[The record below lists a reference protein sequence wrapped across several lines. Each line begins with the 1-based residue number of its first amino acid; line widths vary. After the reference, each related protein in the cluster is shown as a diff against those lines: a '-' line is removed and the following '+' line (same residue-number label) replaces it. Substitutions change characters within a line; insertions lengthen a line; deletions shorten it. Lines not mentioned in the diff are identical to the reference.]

1 MVPFFTYMASKK
13 PTEVA
18 PLVSAAEAFSET
30 LEHFTAA
37 AQAVGR
43 APLNSSEGL
52 ARAAEALRRV
62 VTSED
67 ALQEKAQALI
77 AALAQARQTQEAH
90 AEEVKTRA
98 LEVQRRGEEYAALVG
113 RFEAIGRDA
122 VDLNAT
128 AQELAAENKIDPRMK
143 TEEISPILAR
153 LGEIDERMAA
163 VALTS
168 ETLAADA
175 RAADFDE
182 LNRKSDSLRQQL
194 LAARNRIGLLRET
207 LTRAIPRTFVS

>member
-1 MVPFFTYMASKK
+1 MASKK

-18 PLVSAAEAFSET
+18 PLVSAAQAFSET
-30 LEHFTAA
+30 LQGFTAA

-62 VTSED
+62 VTSEEE
-67 ALQEKAQALI
+67 LQARAQALI
-77 AALAQARQTQEAH
+77 AALAQARQAQEAH
-90 AEEVKTRA
+90 AEQVKTRA
-98 LEVQRRGEEYAALVG
+98 FEVERRGEEYGALVR

-128 AQELAAENKIDPRMK
+128 AQQLAAENKIDPGMRS
-143 TEEISPILAR
+143 EEISPILAR
-153 LGEIDERMAA
+153 LAEIDERMTA
-163 VALTS
+163 VALSS

-194 LAARNRIGLLRET
+194 LAAQNRIGLLRDA
-207 LTRAIPRTFVS
+207 LTKAIPRTFGS